1 MKNHTIMMMKMSKER
16 VLYKQTDLAKARM
29 SFSKRTGIPTTKATL
44 ERKIGKFVMKTI
56 DDLIK

>member
-1 MKNHTIMMMKMSKER
+1 MISNLSKEKG
-16 VLYKQTDLAKARM
+16 LYKQTDLAKARI

-56 DDLIK
+56 FDLIK

>member
-1 MKNHTIMMMKMSKER
+1 MMWKISKEKG
-16 VLYKQTDLAKARM
+16 LYKQTDLAKARI

-56 DDLIK
+56 VDLIK

>member
-1 MKNHTIMMMKMSKER
+1 MSKMSKEKG
-16 VLYKQTDLAKARM
+16 VYKHTDLAKTRI

-44 ERKIGKFVMKTI
+44 ERKIGKFIIKTI